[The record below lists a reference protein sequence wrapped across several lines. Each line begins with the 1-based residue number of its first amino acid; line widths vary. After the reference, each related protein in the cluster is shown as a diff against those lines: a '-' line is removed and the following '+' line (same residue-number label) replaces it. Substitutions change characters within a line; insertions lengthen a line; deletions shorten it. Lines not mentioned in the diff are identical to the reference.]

1 MIENV
6 NSGERKSTGFRCYR
20 DELFVGDL
28 LSVQS
33 GYGGFVRVVER
44 DGGFWLVD
52 WESEKGDFSRIPAE
66 ERIPDTPLDEDIAAP
81 YRKVD
86 PNDPYREPPFPIY
99 CDQCE
104 ETVVGF
110 FDVEEEGDRAFS
122 WTEDCAS
129 HNIEYYIRRDRFT
142 QMSYPERSVTAICKA
157 CAADPART
165 SPTHELNE
173 HFRKRLE
180 RCPVRMAHYPRF
192 HLKEEI
198 DMFFDNLESLGDTLL
213 PEDSDIC
220 P

>member
-1 MIENV
+1 MIEDV

-86 PNDPYREPPFPIY
+86 PNDPYCGAGQAEPAY
-99 CDQCE
+99 
-104 ETVVGF
+104 G
-110 FDVEEEGDRAFS
+110 AL
-122 WTEDCAS
+122 A
-129 HNIEYYIRRDRFT
+129 
-142 QMSYPERSVTAICKA
+142 
-157 CAADPART
+157 
-165 SPTHELNE
+165 
-173 HFRKRLE
+173 
-180 RCPVRMAHYPRF
+180 
-192 HLKEEI
+192 
-198 DMFFDNLESLGDTLL
+198 
-213 PEDSDIC
+213 
-220 P
+220 